1 MIKFNRVNYFKF
13 VLSLCFI
20 VFFIFVIANAD
31 LFEQNQQEQL
41 VINPSFIQSDEGDS
55 YAINLDNITIDLD
68 TNNNGIIEYTVQNWD
83 TLRKIAGVFGTTVS
97 GIQKENN
104 LKKDTLEPGQVL
116 KISNQVD
123 GILYTIKDKT
133 NVVVFANKYNLNL
146 QDIMTLNYVQD
157 ETEIF
162 SPGQEIFINIT
173 KEKAYDLWLLQR
185 PKPEI
190 IPKSTITYRP
200 TINKSGKPIASTIK
214 TITSISSSDDEEE
227 DDTMDTKKG
236 TIISKW
242 TYTKSIK
249 NGFYAW
255 YCTWYAAI
263 ISPNIFPYISET
275 TQDRPFGGDAREWCG
290 NAKKAGYRVG
300 NKPAV
305 GALIVY
311 TRMRSSAGHVGKVI
325 NYYPDDGKMIIR
337 DMNYVAKFVVTER
350 REDTDNSKISCYIY
364 GK

>member
-1 MIKFNRVNYFKF
+1 M
-13 VLSLCFI
+13 
-20 VFFIFVIANAD
+20 IANAD
-31 LFEQNQQEQL
+31 LFDKWEEQL
-41 VINPSFIQSDEGDS
+41 AIDSSFIQWDDGVDPE
-55 YAINLDNITIDLD
+55 INLDNINVDVD
-68 TNNNGIIEYTVQNWD
+68 ANNNGIIQYTVQNWD
-83 TLRKIAGVFGTTVS
+83 TLLKIAGVFWTTVS
-97 GIQKENN
+97 SIQKENN
-104 LKKDTLEPGQVL
+104 LKKDSLDAGQIL

-123 GILYTIKDKT
+123 GIIYTIQDKT

-146 QDIMTLNYVQD
+146 QDLMTLNYVQD
-157 ETEIF
+157 ETELF
-162 SPGQEIFINIT
+162 TPGQDIFINIT
-173 KEKAYDLWLLQR
+173 KERAYDLWLLQR
-185 PKPEI
+185 PQPEV

-200 TINKSGKPIASTIK
+200 TINKSGKTTPSKIIKKTASLVSTDD
-214 TITSISSSDDEEE
+214 DDET
-227 DDTMDTKKG
+227 DAVNTKG

-242 TYTKSIK
+242 TYTKKIK

-263 ISPNIFPYISET
+263 ISPNIFPYINET

-290 NAKKAGYRVG
+290 NAKAAGYKVG
-300 NKPAV
+300 KKPAV

-311 TRMRSSAGHVGKVI
+311 NKVRSSAGHVGKVI

>member
-13 VLSLCFI
+13 VLSLFFI

-31 LFEQNQQEQL
+31 LFENNPEQL
-41 VINPSFIQSDEGDS
+41 TINSGFIQGDDGVS
-55 YAINLDNITIDLD
+55 YDINLDNINIDVD
-68 TNNNGIIEYTVQNWD
+68 TNNNGIIEYTVQTWD
-83 TLRKIAGVFGTTVS
+83 TLLKIAGVFWTTVS
-97 GIQKENN
+97 SIQKENN
-104 LKKDTLEPGQVL
+104 LKKDAVEPGQVL
-116 KISNQVD
+116 KVSNQVD
-123 GILYTIKDKT
+123 GILYTLKWKT

-146 QDIMTLNYVQD
+146 QDLMTLNYVQD

-173 KEKAYDLWLLQR
+173 KDKAYELWLLEK

-200 TINKSGKPIASTIK
+200 TINKSGKVIAKVTKKTSTIIASA
-214 TITSISSSDDEEE
+214 DDEG
-227 DDTMDTKKG
+227 DGTDVKG
-236 TIISKW
+236 TIISKR
-242 TYTKSIK
+242 TYTKKIS

-263 ISPNIFPYISET
+263 ISPNIFPYINET
-275 TQDRPFGGDAREWCG
+275 TQDRPFGGDAKNWCA
-290 NAKKAGYRVG
+290 NAKKAGFRVWQ
-300 NKPAV
+300 KPSV

-311 TRMRSSAGHVGKVI
+311 ARMKSSSAGHVGKVI
-325 NYYPDDGKMIIR
+325 NYYPDDWKMIIR
-337 DMNYVAKFVVTER
+337 DMNFLGKFIVTER
-350 REDTDNSKISCYIY
+350 REDTNNSKISCYIY

>member
-13 VLSLCFI
+13 VLSLFFI

-31 LFEQNQQEQL
+31 LFENNQEQL
-41 VINPSFIQSDEGDS
+41 AINSSFIQGDDGIS
-55 YAINLDNITIDLD
+55 YEINLDNINVDVD
-68 TNNNGIIEYTVQNWD
+68 TNNNGIIGYTVQEWD
-83 TLRKIAGVFGTTVS
+83 TLLKIAGVFWTTVS
-97 GIQKENN
+97 SIKKENK
-104 LKKDTLEPGQVL
+104 LTKDAVEPWQVL
-116 KISNQVD
+116 KVSNQVD
-123 GILYTIKDKT
+123 GILYTLKGKT

-146 QDIMTLNYVQD
+146 QDLMTLNYVQD

-162 SPGQEIFINIT
+162 SPGQEIYINIT
-173 KEKAYDLWLLQR
+173 KEKAYELWLLER
-185 PKPEI
+185 PKVEV
-190 IPKSTITYRP
+190 IPKSTVAYRP
-200 TINKSGKPIASTIK
+200 TINKSGKPTTTTKRSSTTTYIA
-214 TITSISSSDDEEE
+214 DADEGGV
-227 DDTMDTKKG
+227 DKKW

-242 TYTKSIK
+242 TYTKKIK

-263 ISPNIFPYISET
+263 ISPNIFPYINET
-275 TQDRPFGGDAREWCG
+275 TQDRPFGGDARERCG
-290 NAKKAGYRVG
+290 NAKKAGFRVG

-311 TRMRSSAGHVGKVI
+311 NRLRSSAGHVGKVI

-337 DMNYVAKFVVTER
+337 DMNYLGKFVVTER
-350 REDTDNSKISCYIY
+350 REDTNNGKISCYIY

>member
-31 LFEQNQQEQL
+31 LFESNQEQL
-41 VINPSFIQSDEGDS
+41 AINSSFIQGDDGVS
-55 YAINLDNITIDLD
+55 YEINLDNINIDVD
-68 TNNNGIIEYTVQNWD
+68 TNNNGIIEYTAQDWD
-83 TLRKIAGVFGTTVS
+83 TLLKIAGVFWTTVS
-97 GIQKENN
+97 SIQKENN
-104 LKKDTLEPGQVL
+104 LKKDFVEPGQVL
-116 KISNQVD
+116 KVSNQVD
-123 GILYTIKDKT
+123 GIVYAVKEKS

-146 QDIMTLNYVQD
+146 QDLMTLNYVQD

-162 SPGQEIFINIT
+162 SPGQEVFINIT
-173 KEKAYDLWLLQR
+173 KDKAYELGLLQ
-185 PKPEI
+185 KPVPVV
-190 IPKSTITYRP
+190 IPKSTVTYRP
-200 TINKSGKPIASTIK
+200 TINKSGKAVVKTVKKSTTIASAND
-214 TITSISSSDDEEE
+214 SSDEVDV
-227 DDTMDTKKG
+227 KG

-242 TYTKSIK
+242 TYTKKIK
-249 NGFYAW
+249 NGFAVG

-275 TQDRPFGGDAREWCG
+275 AQDRPFGGDAREWCG
-290 NAKKAGYRVG
+290 NAKKAWLRVWS
-300 NKPAV
+300 KPSV
-305 GALIVY
+305 GAVIVY
-311 TRMRSSAGHVGKVI
+311 SRLRSSAGHVGKVI

-337 DMNYVAKFVVTER
+337 DMNYLGKFVVTER